1 MSMSSYNRQNPFMY
15 LMEVKQDELQMKS
28 EKALKC
34 MIYMTILAFFELI
47 VAIVCSIVF
56 HTFYISIVSTIFV
69 TIFIFLEIRDC
80 IKNAKNDEVDRMIF
94 GDEFQYI
101 NLNNER
107 LLSMINGFN
116 VSIGRIEL
124 ITETIYLV
132 DILFLLSLTCHIL
145 HILVILFL

>member
-116 VSIGRIEL
+116 VSIGRIEF